1 MQVHFIYAAIS
12 SYYVL
17 STKLSPTETTVSK
30 TDTHRTVRAVMEL
43 LVSWGK
49 QTDVITHVCD
59 YVISAV
65 NKYIM
70 QLEDQRRLFL
80 QAHLKDMV
88 NLIPNVNRRST
99 PAHNHENFLRTRPGN
114 REQVVKKHDQ

>member
-1 MQVHFIYAAIS
+1 MQVHLIYSAIT

-30 TDTHRTVRAVMEL
+30 TDTRRAVRAVMEL
-43 LVSWGK
+43 LFSWGK

-59 YVISAV
+59 SVISAV

-70 QLEDQRRLFL
+70 QLEDQRRLFC
-80 QAHLKDMV
+80 
-88 NLIPNVNRRST
+88 
-99 PAHNHENFLRTRPGN
+99 RPT
-114 REQVVKKHDQ
+114 